1 MQKLTSMPLEK
12 AQQLTFNM
20 INNKLPLKH
29 IVPISCALGS
39 VLAEDIKCVKDLPSF
54 NNSALDGYAI
64 KYSDCG
70 KKLFIKE
77 TIFAGE
83 KVDSDLE
90 NGQCFKIM
98 TGAKIPKSADTIVAF
113 EDAKLINDETVQMP
127 KNIKK
132 GNAFRKKGEEIAF
145 GETLFSKGTLIDSTV
160 LAMLASQGI
169 SQIKVYKKIT
179 IGVFSTGNELKEP
192 WEKAD
197 DDQIYNV
204 NSTSLIALFLT
215 YGFEADYCGVIPDN
229 LEQSK
234 KYFNQMKKYDV
245 LVTTGGISM
254 GEADFVEDALL
265 YNGLI
270 SLFHGINIKPGRPT
284 MIGKM
289 KNTIV
294 ASMPGNP
301 LAAYVNA
308 FLLLIPMLK
317 KLQGYNDF
325 EHKFLKAKMAK
336 ELKIKPNRSNL
347 VLGKYENGEFFV
359 AGDNKYGSGMITP
372 LVYSNALL
380 VTKENQDMIA
390 KDEEINLICFKG
402 TFC

>member
-1 MQKLTSMPLEK
+1 MQKLTSTPLQD
-12 AQQLTFNM
+12 AQKLSLDM
-20 INNKLPLKH
+20 ISDISPLKH
-29 IVPISCALGS
+29 FISISSALGS
-39 VLAEDIKCVKDLPSF
+39 VLAEDITCIKDLPSF

-64 KYSDCG
+64 KYSDTG

-77 TIFAGE
+77 TIFAGDKRE
-83 KVDSDLE
+83 SILD
-90 NGQCFKIM
+90 NNQCFKIM

-113 EDAKLINDETVQMP
+113 EDAKLVDDKNVQIP

-145 GETLFSKGTLIDSTV
+145 GETLFSKGTLIDSAV

-204 NSTSLIALFLT
+204 NSTSLIALFST

-289 KNTIV
+289 ENTVV

-317 KLQGYNDF
+317 KLQGYNDY
-325 EHKFLKAKMAK
+325 EHKFLKAKIAK
-336 ELKIKPNRSNL
+336 DLKLKANRSNL
-347 VLGKYENGEFFV
+347 VLGKYEEGKFFV
-359 AGDNKYGSGMITP
+359 TGDNKYGSGMITP
-372 LVYSNALL
+372 LVHSNTLL
-380 VTKENQDMIA
+380 VTEENQDLIT
-390 KDEEINLICFKG
+390 KNEEINLICFKG
-402 TFC
+402 IF

>member
-1 MQKLTSMPLEK
+1 MQKLTSMPLK
-12 AQQLTFNM
+12 DAQQLTLDMLGNE
-20 INNKLPLKH
+20 LPLNH
-29 IVPISCALGS
+29 FVSISCALGS
-39 VLAEDIKCVKDLPSF
+39 ILAEDIKCVKDLPSF

-64 KYSDCG
+64 KYSDIN

-77 TIFAGE
+77 TIFAGD
-83 KVDSDLE
+83 KVESDLGE
-90 NGQCFKIM
+90 NQCFKIM

-113 EDAKLINDETVQMP
+113 EDVTLLDDKNVQMP
-127 KNIKK
+127 KEIKK
-132 GNAFRKKGEEIAF
+132 GNAFRKKGEEISF
-145 GETLFSKGTLIDSTV
+145 GETLFPKGTLIDSAV

-265 YNGLI
+265 HNGLT

-289 KNTIV
+289 ENTIV

-317 KLQGYNDF
+317 KLQGYNNF
-325 EHKFLKAKMAK
+325 KHKFLKAKMAK
-336 ELKIKPNRSNL
+336 ELKVKPNRSNL

-372 LVYSNALL
+372 LIYSNTLL
-380 VTKENQDMIA
+380 VTKENQDVIE
-390 KDEEINLICFKG
+390 KDEEINLIYFKG
-402 TFC
+402 TF